1 MNIFITGGAG
11 FMGSNFLRFM
21 VDKYPH
27 HNIINYDKLTYA
39 GDLKSLDD
47 VKDKKNYRFVEG
59 DVCDFEFLKEVLKD
73 VDCVIHIA
81 AESHVDNS
89 IGNSLIFTMSNTYGT
104 HVLLEA
110 SRLNNVKRFVY
121 VSTDEVYG
129 EIEKGSCKEDSCLL
143 PNNPYSAS
151 KAGADL
157 IARSYYL
164 TYKLPIIIVRSN
176 NVYGPYQYPE
186 KIISRFVTNLI
197 LGKKLPMHG
206 DGSYIRTYFYVKD
219 FARALDLV
227 FEKGK
232 IGEIYNIGTTDE
244 ISNIELTRKILKK
257 FNKGED
263 QIEYVRDRP
272 FNDKRYSIDLTKI
285 KALGWKQEYSFEKGL
300 DEAIE
305 WYKNNRQWWESKVK
319 QS

>member
-1 MNIFITGGAG
+1 MNIFVTGGAG
-11 FMGSNFLRFM
+11 FMGSNFIRHI
-21 VDKYPH
+21 VNKYPQH
-27 HNIINYDKLTYA
+27 SIINYDKLTYA
-39 GDLKSLDD
+39 GDLKNLEDI
-47 VKDKKNYRFVEG
+47 KTKKNYKFIHG
-59 DVCDFEFLKEVLKD
+59 DVCDFDNLLKLLKG

-89 IGNSLIFTMSNTYGT
+89 IGNSLIFTKSNTLGT
-104 HVLLEA
+104 HALLEA
-110 SRLNNVKRFVY
+110 ARLNNVKRFIY

-129 EIEKGSCKEDSCLL
+129 EVWKGSCKEDACLL

-186 KIISRFVTNLI
+186 KIISSFATHLI

-219 FARALDLV
+219 FVSALELV
-227 FEKGK
+227 FERGK
-232 IGEIYNIGTTDE
+232 IGEIYNIGTDDE
-244 ISNIELTRKILKK
+244 ISNINLAREILKK

-263 QIEYVRDRP
+263 QIEYVKDRP
-272 FNDKRYSIDLTKI
+272 FNDKRYSVDLSKI
-285 KALGWKQEYSFEKGL
+285 KALGWKQEYPFDKGL
-300 DEAIE
+300 DETIK
-305 WYKNNRQWWESKVK
+305 WYKSNKKWW
-319 QS
+319 